1 MKEIEITMKIEYD
14 GYHCFATNTYEYK
27 NEKDLKTILIRE
39 YFKVLELRY
48 LPLDINGFIGYGSK
62 NKITEYTYEDFI
74 NDLIT
79 TYFKVSDENGDLY
92 FLILEKMENSKS
104 IEEFRNY
111 IRGLGVGL
119 LFNEGDE

>member
-1 MKEIEITMKIEYD
+1 MKEIKIKMQIEYE
-14 GYHCFATNTYEYK
+14 GYYCSGINTYEYK
-27 NEKDLKTILIRE
+27 NETELKIILIRE

-48 LPLDINGFIGYGSK
+48 TPIYINSFIGYHYK
-62 NKITEYTYEDFI
+62 DTIIEYTYEDFI

-79 TYFKVSDENGDLY
+79 TYFKIKDENGDLY